1 MNHCSGQ
8 SKAAVEDVGTRQEKS
23 VLSFP
28 TPYSA
33 YKAMHEQEAVGS
45 EGAGG
50 AGGPGEHTQLAEG
63 SSSVRWQLQ
72 SSLPIGVGIK
82 ELIHETAWCR
92 AGPVAALINIFLAAG
107 AGLEVVHKAQGVR
120 QELLILYNS

>member
-33 YKAMHEQEAVGS
+33 YKAMHEQESVGS

-63 SSSVRWQLQ
+63 SSSVRWQL
-72 SSLPIGVGIK
+72 
-82 ELIHETAWCR
+82 
-92 AGPVAALINIFLAAG
+92 
-107 AGLEVVHKAQGVR
+107 
-120 QELLILYNS
+120 